1 MEAEVASMVLS
12 MYNAPSSAGGFV
24 TSGGTESLLMACKT
38 YRDWAKAVK
47 RINRPNMVVP
57 DTIHAAFDKAS
68 EYFGIEMIKLPVD
81 PVSFK
86 ADIAKMSKAINANT
100 IMIAGSGPNYPHGIF
115 DDIQALGKLA
125 KKHNIGLH
133 VDCCLGGF
141 LVPFMQDAGYALP
154 PFDFRVDGVTSISCD
169 THKYGFAPKG
179 TSVIMYRDKELRKY
193 QYTVMPD
200 WTGGMYA
207 SHGIAGSRAGSVIA
221 GAWASLLK
229 MGKRGYVETTR
240 QIVAASRKLK
250 QAVAEIPELKLIG
263 DPLVSV
269 VAWTTASPDMN
280 IYAIGDAMTKR
291 GWHISSI
298 QNPAGLHVAVTL
310 LVSTAIDE
318 LIEDLRGAVEQ
329 VKRDP
334 EGSKGAAVAV
344 YGSTASVP
352 DPGIVEDVLR
362 GYLDAVYIAQ

>member
-1 MEAEVASMVLS
+1 MEAEVASMVLN
-12 MYNAPSSAGGFV
+12 MYNAPSTAGGFV

-38 YRDWAKAVK
+38 YRDWGLVTKN
-47 RINRPNMVVP
+47 ISRPNMVVP
-57 DTIHAAFDKAS
+57 DTIHAAFDKAC

-81 PVSFK
+81 AVSFK
-86 ADIAKMSKAINANT
+86 ADVSKMAKAINKNT
-100 IMIAGSGPNYPHGIF
+100 VMIAGSGPNYPHGIV
-115 DDIQALGKLA
+115 DDIEALGKLA
-125 KKHNIGLH
+125 KKHGIGMH

-141 LVPFMQDAGYALP
+141 LVPFMEDAGYPLP
-154 PFDFRVDGVTSISCD
+154 PFDFRVEGVTSISCD

-179 TSVIMYRDKELRKY
+179 TSVVMYRDKELRKY

-229 MGKRGYVETTR
+229 MGREGYVETTR
-240 QIVAASRKLK
+240 KIIEASRKLK
-250 QAVAEIPELKLIG
+250 EAIKEIPELKLIG
-263 DPLVSV
+263 DPLVSI
-269 VAWTTASPDMN
+269 VAWTSATDLN

-310 LVSTAIDE
+310 LVSDAIDD
-318 LIEDLRGAVEQ
+318 LISNLKEAVEQ
-329 VKRDP
+329 VKQDP

-344 YGSTASVP
+344 YGSTQGVP
-352 DPGIVEDVLR
+352 DARIVEDVLR
-362 GYLDAVYIAQ
+362 GYLDAVYIAE